1 MLKWIRWSGLIGFVV
16 VVALFAVFFIFAA
29 GPLARMAIESV
40 GSSVAGAKVEVDD
53 VSFTLSPVGFE
64 LGRMTVANSDQPME
78 NLLEFQ
84 SAAATVDLAPLL
96 MGKGIIRDLSVNGLQ
111 FNTERSES
119 GALEVEQSS
128 TDSAAAE
135 SADEDGVGQQLA
147 ANLPSAEEILERENL
162 KTQAAGEAF
171 QQTFDTRQQQ
181 LDEALA
187 AVPDDARLKE
197 YQEQLNAIT
206 SGKITSL
213 EDFNQRKQ
221 KLQALRD
228 QFKADKKAVNTA
240 KDLIGETRVEVT
252 QRLKDLKAAPGQ
264 DLAAIKDK
272 YQLNAT
278 GAANLSGLL
287 FGDEAGEWATQALF
301 WYEKIKPYLASGSD
315 EAEEEEYL
323 RPDGRYVHF
332 PTDDPWPEFLIRHTA
347 MSASTSAG
355 DLAIT
360 GTDLTHQQK
369 VLGRPARIDI
379 DGKGLRTVEALTANI
394 TLDHTRSPS
403 RDTLTLD
410 ASKWQL
416 DSVNL
421 GLGDTQLERASA
433 DVQGMAQ
440 VVTNSDGDQLDARLE
455 GQFGDTEFSS
465 SGQTT
470 FAKELTSALQSI
482 SSFNIDAR
490 AKGALQSP
498 SIEFG
503 SNLDSQLSAAFNKR
517 LKAQQDKL
525 EARLQSKLNDKI
537 NEFAGP
543 YADDL
548 QALNDNDQKLTD
560 KLAQLEDMAR
570 AELADYVEQ
579 QKQQAKDKAAE
590 KASEQTDKLK
600 DQAKDKLK
608 SLF

>member
-1 MLKWIRWSGLIGFVV
+1 MFKWIRWSGLIGFVV
-16 VVALFAVFFIFAA
+16 VVGLLAAFLIFAA

-53 VSFTLSPVGFE
+53 VDFTLSPVGFE
-64 LGRMTVANSDQPME
+64 LGRLTVANSDKPME
-78 NLLEFQ
+78 NLLEFE

-96 MGKGIIRDLSVNGLQ
+96 MGKGIIRDLSINGLQ
-111 FNTERSES
+111 FSTARTES
-119 GALEVEQSS
+119 GALAS
-128 TDSAAAE
+128 DSGNDQQDAADDATE
-135 SADEDGVGQQLA
+135 ENSLADQLSG
-147 ANLPSAEEILERENL
+147 NLPSAEEILARENL
-162 KTQAAGEAF
+162 YTQAAGEAF
-171 QQTFDTRQQQ
+171 KETFDRRQQQ
-181 LDEALA
+181 LDDALA
-187 AVPDDARLKE
+187 AVPDQQRLDE
-197 YQEQLNAIT
+197 YQQQVKAIT

-221 KLQALRD
+221 QLQALRD

-252 QRLKDLKAAPGQ
+252 GRLQDLKDAPAK
-264 DLAAIKDK
+264 DIASIKDK

-360 GTDLTHQQK
+360 GTDLTHQQR

-379 DGKGLRTVEALTANI
+379 DGQGLRTVDALNANI

-403 RDTLTLD
+403 RDTMTLD
-410 ASKWQL
+410 ATGWQL

-433 DVQGMAQ
+433 DMQGMAQ
-440 VVTNSDGDQLDARLE
+440 VVTNSDGDQLTARLE
-455 GQFGDTEFSS
+455 GQFGNTEFSS
-465 SGQTT
+465 TGNTT
-470 FAKELTSALQSI
+470 FAKELTAALQTI
-482 SSFNIDAR
+482 NSFDIDAR
-490 AKGALQSP
+490 ANGALQSP

-503 SNLDSQLSAAFNKR
+503 SNLDSQLSSAFNQR

-525 EARLQSKLNDKI
+525 EARLQGKLDDKI

-543 YADDL
+543 YADQL
-548 QALNDNDQKLTD
+548 KALNNDDQKLTD
-560 KLAQLEDMAR
+560 KLAQLEDMGR
-570 AELADYVEQ
+570 AELDNYVDQ
-579 QKQQAKDKAAE
+579 QKQQAKEKAAE
-590 KASEQTDKLK
+590 K
-600 DQAKDKLK
+600 AKDKLK